1 MGPDVFRTVHER
13 WPVVA
18 FFALAVGLSWL
29 VWIPTF
35 ALAGDQVVLTLGLIA
50 GSFGPAVAGAALTKL
65 EGRRLRDWLRE
76 MAVWRLPVRWYVVAL
91 GLPLTW
97 VAATTAV
104 VVAGGGTIDLTTLPR
119 RLLSWAGG
127 MAFVFVAGGGNEE
140 PGWRGYALPRLQRE
154 YSALTA
160 SVVVGVVWACW
171 HLPMVAFSVL
181 DFGEKP
187 FVLYLPMVVAL
198 SVLYTWLYNNTRGSV
213 LLAMLLH
220 ASVNT
225 SGALAPVSV
234 ETFQR
239 LQGSD
244 LSLSVRLVVGA
255 ILAVVLI
262 AAYGADSLS
271 ETDRVTGDTRPRQGP
286 NTAGDTGPAGD

>member
-1 MGPDVFRTVHER
+1 MFRTVHER
-13 WPVVA
+13 WPVVV
-18 FFALAVGLSWL
+18 FFGLAVGLSWL

-35 ALAGDQVVLTLGLIA
+35 ALVDNQVVLTLGLVA
-50 GSFGPAVAGAALTKL
+50 GSFGPAGAGAALTKL
-65 EGRRLRDWLRE
+65 EGRRLRDWLRG

-104 VVAGGGTIDLTTLPR
+104 VVAGGGTIDLATLPR
-119 RLLSWAGG
+119 RLVSWAGG

-160 SVVVGVVWACW
+160 SVVIGVVWACW

-187 FVLYLPMVVAL
+187 FVLYLPMVVAI

-239 LQGSD
+239 LQGSN

-255 ILAVVLI
+255 VLAGVLLSV
-262 AAYGADSLS
+262 YGADSLN
-271 ETDRVTGDTRPRQGP
+271 ETGCVTGDTRTREGP
-286 NTAGDTGPAGD
+286 NAAGDPGPADD